1 MGLIIALDDHDSAA
15 GELFWDDGD
24 SRGIVSF
31 FLFFFFFVCLL
42 VCCVLL
48 LPLTGFWIRFFFI
61 KWKFL
66 SFWVQKKDI
75 SQSLSVSSYVSTSW
89 SCYTLLC
96 NYASF
101 VSKCC
106 DKDKALCVLL
116 FTDTVKN
123 SNYIHYKFT
132 VTQVTFP
139 HKFIHPFFQIEPK
152 YFFQSELKSKVQN
165 HPRILTFSFHFT
177 THGWPMLGC

>member
-31 FLFFFFFVCLL
+31 FFSFFFVCLP
-42 VCCVLL
+42 VCCALL
-48 LPLTGFWIRFFFI
+48 LPLTGFWIIFFSSNESSYLFEC
-61 KWKFL
+61 
-66 SFWVQKKDI
+66 KKRI
-75 SQSLSVSSYVSTSW
+75 LASVTRKSLSVSSYVSTSW

-101 VSKCC
+101 VFKCC
-106 DKDKALCVLL
+106 DKDKALRVLL

-139 HKFIHPFFQIEPK
+139 HKFIHPFFQT
-152 YFFQSELKSKVQN
+152 YFFQSEFKSKVQN